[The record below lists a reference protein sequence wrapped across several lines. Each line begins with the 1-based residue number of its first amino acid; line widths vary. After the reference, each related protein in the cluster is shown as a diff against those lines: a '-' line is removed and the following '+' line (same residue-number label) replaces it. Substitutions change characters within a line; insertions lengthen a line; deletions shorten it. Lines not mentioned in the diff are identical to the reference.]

1 MNDTEPSV
9 KLTFHKPV
17 FIDRWTGW
25 EIVVDSLPVADFG
38 LPENSTLKL
47 SEGQHEIYLRHRI
60 LPGISSATQKLKVN
74 LAKGDEVTIKLSID
88 PKLHLFVFFCIV
100 MTFLSFQSQEE
111 AIGHLIQLFCLLI
124 MTFSIFSIVKGFA
137 HRLSIVEPES
147 SLKLGTAEIAQP
159 KKRITADSVVQSLA
173 SEFAKN
179 TAIKKATPLPVETT
193 TATRKKLLGDWSYF
207 LMLFGVLIFDAT
219 SPMDAVGMVAL
230 FFSAVATLFAAKW
243 TKDNVLKIGSYF
255 AYLLA
260 SIIGLFVV
268 FSPHLGTLAPA
279 AFLAISLCI
288 GTALALNFGA
298 SIAENMKK
306 SKAAGGFSLVINSVL
321 AICVI
326 QLMVPALLQFV
337 AQHI

>member
-17 FIDRWTGW
+17 IIDRWTGW

-60 LPGISSATQKLKVN
+60 LPGFSSATQKLKVN

-88 PKLHLFVFFCIV
+88 PKLHLFVLFCII
-100 MTFLSFQSQEE
+100 MTIMSFQSQEE
-111 AIGHLIQLFCLLI
+111 AIGHTIQLTCLVI
-124 MTFSIFSIVKGFA
+124 MSLSFFSIVKGFA

-147 SLKLGTAEIAQP
+147 SLKLGSSEIVEP
-159 KKRITADSVVQSLA
+159 KKQIKADSVVQSLA
-173 SEFAKN
+173 SEFAKSAAVKKSTPASLESTKAN
-179 TAIKKATPLPVETT
+179 TK
-193 TATRKKLLGDWSYF
+193 RQLGDWSYY
-207 LMLFGVLIFDAT
+207 LMLFGILIFDAT
-219 SPMDAVGMVAL
+219 PPMDAVGMVAL
-230 FFSAVATLFAAKW
+230 FCSATATLFAATW
-243 TKDNVLKIGSYF
+243 TRDNLLKICGHFS
-255 AYLLA
+255 YLLA
-260 SIIGLFVV
+260 SIIGLFIV
-268 FSPHLGTLAPA
+268 FSTHLGELAPT
-279 AFLAISLCI
+279 AFLSISLCV

-321 AICVI
+321 AICAI
-326 QLMVPALLQFV
+326 QLMVPALLQLV